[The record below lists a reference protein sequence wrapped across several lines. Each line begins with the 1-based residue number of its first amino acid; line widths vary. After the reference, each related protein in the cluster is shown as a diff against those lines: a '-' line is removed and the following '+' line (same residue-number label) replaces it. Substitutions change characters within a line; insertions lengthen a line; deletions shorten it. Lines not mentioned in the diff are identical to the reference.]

1 MTLEHTNDCET
12 INPGETIVSKLP
24 LEGIR
29 VLELTTGAAGPTVA
43 RVMCE
48 FGAEVIRC
56 ETRLRGDG
64 HRGEDP
70 KLWNKKPDFMKLQR
84 GKKSFTVNM
93 QTEKGRKLVYQLA
106 KISDVLVENFGLGI
120 LEKWGLNWPDLKEI
134 NPRIILIRVKGMG
147 CTGPHA
153 ADLTYGPNVGNT
165 MATTYLWNYPGATTA
180 TAEPRTQHP
189 DFMGG
194 VTGAFGVVL
203 ALIQRKKTGRG
214 QWIDSAQQEIGA
226 SILGPKYLEYTVN
239 KREPQPEGNRSVIA
253 APYGPFQCK
262 GNDRWCVIA
271 VYTQDEWERFAAL
284 LEKQGLKSDPKFA
297 THLQRV
303 RHKEELDKWVT
314 SWTKQHDPYEVMEM
328 VQGVDVCAAVVQDV
342 EDQFKNDKQYAATGF
357 LVHMTEPEAGDMV
370 TENVPMRLSETPGRV
385 RGVAPLMGE
394 HTYEIARNLL
404 GLSDEEIKKLDEE
417 KVLY

>member
-1 MTLEHTNDCET
+1 MA
-12 INPGETIVSKLP
+12 KLP

-29 VLELTTGAAGPTVA
+29 VVELTTGAAGPTVA
-43 RVMCE
+43 RVLCE

-70 KLWNKKPDFMKLQR
+70 AKWNKNPDFMKLQR

-93 QTEKGRKLVYQLA
+93 QTPKGRELVTQLV
-106 KISDVLVENFGLGI
+106 KKSDVVVENYGLGI
-120 LEKWGLNWPDLKEI
+120 LEKWGLDWPQLKEI
-134 NPRIILIRVKGMG
+134 NPACILIRVKGMG
-147 CTGPHA
+147 CSGPHA

-165 MATTYLWNYPGATTA
+165 MATTYLWNYPDAKTA

-214 QWIDSAQQEIGA
+214 QWIDSAQVEIGA
-226 SILGPKYLEYTVN
+226 SLLGPRYLEYSVN
-239 KREPQPEGNRSVIA
+239 HREPKPEGNRSLVA
-253 APYGPFQCK
+253 APYGPYQCM
-262 GNDRWCVIA
+262 GSDRWCVIA
-271 VYTQDEWERFAAL
+271 VYSQDEWERFSAL
-284 LEKQGLKSDPKFA
+284 LQKSGLKPNDNFT
-297 THLQRV
+297 THLGRV

-314 SWTKQHDPYEVMEM
+314 SWTLQHDPYDVMNM
-328 VQGVDVCAAVVQDV
+328 VQGVNVCAAVVQDV
-342 EDQFKNDKQYAATGF
+342 EDQFKRDVQYAATGF
-357 LVHMTEPEAGDMV
+357 LVNMTEPEAGDVV
-370 TENVPMRLSETPGRV
+370 TENVPMRLSETPGKV
-385 RGVAPLMGE
+385 RGLAPLMGE
-394 HTYEIARNLL
+394 HTHEIARNLL
-404 GLSDEEIKKLDEE
+404 GLSDAEIARLEDE

>member
-1 MTLEHTNDCET
+1 M
-12 INPGETIVSKLP
+12 SKFP

-43 RVMCE
+43 RVLCE

-106 KISDVLVENFGLGI
+106 KVSDVLVENFGLGI
-120 LEKWGLNWPDLKEI
+120 LEKWGLNWPDLQEI

-147 CTGPHA
+147 CSGPHA

-226 SILGPKYLEYTVN
+226 SLLGPKYLEYTVN
-239 KREPQPEGNRSVIA
+239 KREPQPEGNRSLIA
-253 APYGPFQCK
+253 APYGPYQCK

-271 VYTQDEWERFAAL
+271 VYTQEEWERFAGL
-284 LEKQGLKSDPKFA
+284 LEKSGLKRLPEFA

-303 RHKEELDKWVT
+303 RHKEKLDQWVT
-314 SWTKQHDPYEVMEM
+314 SWTREHDAYEVMEM
-328 VQGVDVCAAVVQDV
+328 LQGIEVCAAVVQDV

-357 LVHMTEPEAGDMV
+357 LVNLSEPEAGDVV
-370 TENVPMRLSETPGRV
+370 TENVPMRLSETPGKV

>member
-1 MTLEHTNDCET
+1 MN
-12 INPGETIVSKLP
+12 KFP

-29 VLELTTGAAGPTVA
+29 VVELTTGAAGPTVA
-43 RVMCE
+43 RVLCE

-70 KLWNKKPDFMKLQR
+70 KLWNKRPDFMKLQR

-93 QTEKGRKLVYQLA
+93 QTPRGRELVKELL
-106 KISDVLVENFGLGI
+106 KKSDVLVENFGLGI
-120 LEKWGLNWPDLKEI
+120 IEKWGLDWPQLREI

-165 MATTYLWNYPGATTA
+165 MGTTYLWNYANATTA

-194 VTGAFGVVL
+194 VTGAFAVVL
-203 ALIQRKKTGRG
+203 ALIQRKKSGFG

-226 SILGPKYLEYTVN
+226 SLLGPKYLEYTVN
-239 KREPQPEGNRSVIA
+239 KREPKPEGNRSLIA
-253 APYGPFQCK
+253 APYGPYQCK
-262 GNDRWCVIA
+262 GDDRWCVIA
-271 VYTQDEWERFAAL
+271 IYADDEWQRFTRL
-284 LEKQGLKSDPKFA
+284 LEKSGLRADAKFA

-303 RHKEELDKWVT
+303 RNKEELDKWVT
-314 SWTKQHDPYEVMEM
+314 SWTLQQDAYEVMETL
-328 VQGVDVCAAVVQDV
+328 QSIGVCAAVVQDV
-342 EDQFKNDKQYAATGF
+342 EDQFKRDKQYAATGF
-357 LVHMTEPEAGDMV
+357 LVNLTEPEAGDMV
-370 TENVPMRLSETPGRV
+370 TENVPVRLSATPGKV

-394 HTYEIARNLL
+394 HTHEIARDLL
-404 GLSDEEIKKLDEE
+404 GLGDAEIKKLDEE
-417 KVLY
+417 KVFY

>member
-1 MTLEHTNDCET
+1 M
-12 INPGETIVSKLP
+12 SQLP

-29 VLELTTGAAGPTVA
+29 VIELTTGAAGPTVA
-43 RVMCE
+43 RVLCE

-93 QTEKGRKLVYQLA
+93 STPKGRELVKELA
-106 KISDVLVENFGLGI
+106 KKSDVLVENFGLGI
-120 LEKWGLNWPDLKEI
+120 LEKWGLNWPDLQLI
-134 NPRIILIRVKGMG
+134 NPNIILIRVKGMG

-226 SILGPKYLEYTVN
+226 SLLGPKYLEYTVN
-239 KREPQPEGNRSVIA
+239 KREPQPEGNRSLVA
-253 APYGPFQCK
+253 APYGPYQCK
-262 GNDRWCVIA
+262 GDDRWCVIS
-271 VYTQDEWERFAAL
+271 VYNDDEWQRFAAL
-284 LEKQGLKSDPKFA
+284 LEKSGLKRDAKFA
-297 THLQRV
+297 THLDRV
-303 RHKEELDKWVT
+303 RHKDELDKWVT
-314 SWTKQHDPYEVMEM
+314 SWTLKHDPYEIMEL

-357 LVHMTEPEAGDMV
+357 LVNMTEPEAGDVV
-370 TENVPMRLSETPGRV
+370 TENVPMRMSLTPGRV

-394 HTYEIARNLL
+394 HTHEIARNLL
-404 GLSDEEIKKLDEE
+404 GLSDDEIKKLDDE

>member
-1 MTLEHTNDCET
+1 M
-12 INPGETIVSKLP
+12 SQFP

-29 VLELTTGAAGPTVA
+29 VVELTTGAAGPTVA
-43 RVMCE
+43 RVLCE

-93 QTEKGRKLVYQLA
+93 QTPRGRELVKELL
-106 KISDVLVENFGLGI
+106 KKSDVLVENFGLGI
-120 LEKWGLNWPDLKEI
+120 LEKWGLDWPQLREI

-165 MATTYLWNYPGATTA
+165 MGTTYLWNYPDATTA

-194 VTGAFGVVL
+194 VTGAFSVVL
-203 ALIQRKKTGRG
+203 ALIQRQKSGFG

-226 SILGPKYLEYTVN
+226 SLLGPKYLEYTVN
-239 KREPQPEGNRSVIA
+239 KREPKPEGNRSLIA
-253 APYGPFQCK
+253 APYGPYQCK
-262 GNDRWCVIA
+262 GDDRWCVIA
-271 VYTQDEWERFAAL
+271 IYTDDEWQRFARL
-284 LEKQGLKSDPKFA
+284 LEKSGLRADAQLA

-303 RHKEELDKWVT
+303 RNKEELDKWVT
-314 SWTKQHDPYEVMEM
+314 SWTLQHDAYEVMETL
-328 VQGVDVCAAVVQDV
+328 QSIGVCAAVVQDV
-342 EDQFKNDKQYAATGF
+342 EDQFKRDKQYAATGF
-357 LVHMTEPEAGDMV
+357 LVNLTEPEAGDMV
-370 TENVPMRLSETPGRV
+370 TENVPVRLSVTPGKV

-394 HTYEIARNLL
+394 HTHEIARDLL
-404 GLSDEEIKKLDEE
+404 GLSDAEIKKLDEE
-417 KVLY
+417 KVFY

>member
-1 MTLEHTNDCET
+1 M
-12 INPGETIVSKLP
+12 SKLP

-29 VLELTTGAAGPTVA
+29 VIELTTGAAGPTVA
-43 RVMCE
+43 RVLCE

-70 KLWNKKPDFMKLQR
+70 KLWNMKPDFMKLQR

-93 QTEKGRKLVYQLA
+93 STPKGRELVTELV
-106 KISDVLVENFGLGI
+106 KKSDVLVENFGLGI
-120 LEKWGLNWPDLKEI
+120 LEKWGLNWPDLQLI
-134 NPRIILIRVKGMG
+134 NPQMILIRVKGMG

-226 SILGPKYLEYTVN
+226 SLLGPKYLEYTVN
-239 KREPQPEGNRSVIA
+239 KREPQPEGNRSLIA
-253 APYGPFQCK
+253 APYGPYQCK
-262 GNDRWCVIA
+262 GDDRWCVIS
-271 VYTQDEWERFAAL
+271 VYNDDEWQRFAAL
-284 LEKQGLKSDPKFA
+284 LEKSGRKRDAKFA

-303 RHKEELDKWVT
+303 RHKDELDKWVT
-314 SWTKQHDPYEVMEM
+314 SWTMQHDPYEVMEL

-342 EDQFKNDKQYAATGF
+342 EDQFKNDKQYAATGY
-357 LVHMTEPEAGDMV
+357 LVNLKEPEAGDVV
-370 TENVPMRLSETPGRV
+370 TENVPMRMSLTPGKV

-394 HTYEIARNLL
+394 HTYEIAKNLL
-404 GLSDEEIKKLDEE
+404 GLSDAEIKKLDEE

>member
-1 MTLEHTNDCET
+1 M
-12 INPGETIVSKLP
+12 SKFA

-29 VLELTTGAAGPTVA
+29 VVELTTGAAGPTVA

-93 QTEKGRKLVYQLA
+93 QTEKGRKLVYKLA
-106 KISDVLVENFGLGI
+106 EISDVLVENFGLGI

-203 ALIQRKKTGRG
+203 ALIERKNTGRG
-214 QWIDSAQQEIGA
+214 QWIDSAQVEIGA
-226 SILGPKYLEYTVN
+226 SLLGPKYLEYSVN
-239 KREPQPEGNRSVIA
+239 RREPKPEGNRNLVA
-253 APYGPFQCK
+253 APYGPYQCA
-262 GNDRWCVIA
+262 GDDRWCVI
-271 VYTQDEWERFAAL
+271 VVETQDEWERFAGL
-284 LEKQGLKSDPKFA
+284 LEKSGLKHDAQFA
-297 THLQRV
+297 THLGRV
-303 RHKEELDKWVT
+303 RHKEELDRWVT
-314 SWTKQHDPYEVMEM
+314 SWTRQHDPYEVMETL
-328 VQGVDVCAAVVQDV
+328 QGIGVCAAVVQDV
-342 EDQFKNDKQYAATGF
+342 EDQFKRDRQYAATGF
-357 LVHMTEPEAGDMV
+357 LVKMNEPEAGDVV
-370 TENVPMRLSETPGRV
+370 TENVPMRMSLTPGKV

-394 HTYEIARNLL
+394 HTHEIARNML
-404 GLSDEEIKKLDEE
+404 GLSDDEIKKLDEE

>member
-1 MTLEHTNDCET
+1 M
-12 INPGETIVSKLP
+12 SKLP

-43 RVMCE
+43 RVLCE

-93 QTEKGRKLVYQLA
+93 QTAKGRELVRELA
-106 KISDVLVENFGLGI
+106 KKSDVLVENFGLGI
-120 LEKWGLNWPDLKEI
+120 LEKWGLDWSDLKEI
-134 NPRIILIRVKGMG
+134 NPQIILIRVKGMG

-165 MATTYLWNYPGATTA
+165 MGTTYLWNYPDATTA

-194 VTGAFGVVL
+194 VTGAFGVVC
-203 ALIQRKKTGRG
+203 ALIHRKKSGFG

-226 SILGPKYLEYTVN
+226 SLLGPKYLEYSVN
-239 KREPQPEGNRSVIA
+239 KREPKPEGNRSLIA
-253 APYGPFQCK
+253 APYGPYRCK

-271 VYTQDEWERFAAL
+271 VYNEEEWRSFAEL
-284 LEKQGLKSDPKFA
+284 MEKAGFTPDANFA
-297 THLQRV
+297 THWQRV
-303 RHKEELDKWVT
+303 RHKDKLDQWVT
-314 SWTKQHDPYEVMEM
+314 SWTLQHDPYEVMETL
-328 VQGVDVCAAVVQDV
+328 QGIGICAAVVQDV
-342 EDQFKNDKQYAATGF
+342 EDQFKRDKQYAATGF
-357 LVHMTEPEAGDMV
+357 LVNLSEPEAGDVV
-370 TENVPMRLSETPGRV
+370 TENVPMRMSETPGKV

-404 GLSDEEIKKLDEE
+404 GLSDDEIKKLDAE

>member
-1 MTLEHTNDCET
+1 M
-12 INPGETIVSKLP
+12 SKFA

-43 RVMCE
+43 RVLAE
-48 FGAEVIRC
+48 LGAEVIRC

-93 QTEKGRKLVYQLA
+93 QTPKGRALVTELA
-106 KISDVLVENFGLGI
+106 KKSDVLVENFGLGI
-120 LEKWGLNWPDLKEI
+120 LEKWGLDWPQLKQI
-134 NPRIILIRVKGMG
+134 NPKMILIRVKGMG
-147 CTGPHA
+147 CSGPHA

-194 VTGAFGVVL
+194 VTGAFGVIC
-203 ALIQRKKTGRG
+203 ALIERKKTGMG
-214 QWIDSAQQEIGA
+214 QWIDNAQVEIGA
-226 SILGPKYLEYTVN
+226 ALLGPRYLEYSVN
-239 KREPQPEGNRSVIA
+239 KREPKPEGNRSLVA
-253 APYGPFQCK
+253 APYGPYQCK
-262 GNDRWCVIA
+262 GDDRWCVIS
-271 VYTQDEWERFAAL
+271 VYNDDEWARFARL
-284 LEKQGLKSDPKFA
+284 LEKSSIRTNGHFA

-303 RHKEELDKWVT
+303 RNKEELDKLVT
-314 SWTKQHDPYEVMEM
+314 SWTNQHDPYQVMEM
-328 VQGVDVCAAVVQDV
+328 LQAIGICAAVVQDV

-357 LVHMTEPEAGDMV
+357 LVNMTEPEAGDVV
-370 TENVPMRLSETPGRV
+370 TENVPMRMSETPAQV
-385 RGVAPLMGE
+385 RGLAPLMGE
-394 HTYEIARNLL
+394 HTHEIARSLL
-404 GLSDEEIKKLDEE
+404 GLSDAEIKQLEEE

>member
-1 MTLEHTNDCET
+1 MSNF
-12 INPGETIVSKLP
+12 P

-29 VLELTTGAAGPTVA
+29 VIELTTGAAGPTVA
-43 RVMCE
+43 RVLCE

-93 QTEKGRKLVYQLA
+93 QTPKGRELVKELA
-106 KISDVLVENFGLGI
+106 KKSDVLIENFGLGI
-120 LEKWGLNWPDLKEI
+120 LEKWGLDWPDLQLI

-203 ALIQRKKTGRG
+203 ALIERKKTGRG

-226 SILGPKYLEYTVN
+226 SLLGPKYLEYNVN
-239 KREPQPEGNRSVIA
+239 KREPKPEGNRSLVA
-253 APYGPFQCK
+253 APYGPYQCK

-271 VYTQDEWERFAAL
+271 VYNEEEWQRLATL
-284 LEKQGLKSDPKFA
+284 IEKSGAKRDAKFA

-303 RHKEELDKWVT
+303 RHKEALDKWVT
-314 SWTKQHDPYEVMEM
+314 SWTMQHDPYEVMAL
-328 VQGVDVCAAVVQDV
+328 VQSVDVCAAVVQDV
-342 EDQFKNDKQYAATGF
+342 EDQFKNDEQYAATGF
-357 LVHMTEPEAGDMV
+357 LVHMNEPEAGDMV
-370 TENVPMRLSETPGRV
+370 TENVPMRLSLTPGKV

-394 HTYEIARNLL
+394 HTHEIARNLL
-404 GLSDEEIKKLDEE
+404 GLSDAEIKKLDEE

>member
-1 MTLEHTNDCET
+1 M
-12 INPGETIVSKLP
+12 SKLP

-43 RVMCE
+43 RVLCE

-93 QTEKGRKLVYQLA
+93 QTAKGRELVRELA
-106 KISDVLVENFGLGI
+106 KKSDVLVENFGLGI
-120 LEKWGLNWPDLKEI
+120 LEKWGLDWSDLKEI
-134 NPRIILIRVKGMG
+134 NPQIILIRVKGMG

-165 MATTYLWNYPGATTA
+165 MGTTYLWNYPDATTA

-194 VTGAFGVVL
+194 VTGAFGVVC
-203 ALIQRKKTGRG
+203 ALIHRKKSGFG

-226 SILGPKYLEYTVN
+226 SLLGPKYLEYSVN
-239 KREPQPEGNRSVIA
+239 KREPKPEGNRSLIA
-253 APYGPFQCK
+253 APYGPYRCN

-271 VYTQDEWERFAAL
+271 VYNEEEWRSFAEL
-284 LEKQGLKSDPKFA
+284 MEKAGFTPDANFA
-297 THLQRV
+297 THWQRV
-303 RHKEELDKWVT
+303 RHKDKLDQWVT
-314 SWTKQHDPYEVMEM
+314 SWTLQHDPYEVMETL
-328 VQGVDVCAAVVQDV
+328 QGIGICAAVVQDV
-342 EDQFKNDKQYAATGF
+342 EDQFKRDKQYAATGF
-357 LVHMTEPEAGDMV
+357 LVNLSEPEAGDVV
-370 TENVPMRLSETPGRV
+370 TENVPMRMSETPGKV

-404 GLSDEEIKKLDEE
+404 GLSDDEIKKLDAE

>member
-1 MTLEHTNDCET
+1 M
-12 INPGETIVSKLP
+12 SQLP

-29 VLELTTGAAGPTVA
+29 VIELTTGAAGPTVA
-43 RVMCE
+43 RVLCE

-93 QTEKGRKLVYQLA
+93 STPKGRELVKQLV
-106 KISDVLVENFGLGI
+106 KKSDVLVENFGLGI
-120 LEKWGLNWPDLKEI
+120 LEKWGLDWPDLQMI
-134 NPRIILIRVKGMG
+134 NPRMILIRVKGMG
-147 CTGPHA
+147 CSGPHA

-203 ALIQRKKTGRG
+203 ALIERKRTGRG
-214 QWIDSAQQEIGA
+214 QWIDNAQQEIGA
-226 SILGPKYLEYTVN
+226 ALLGPRYLEYTVN
-239 KREPQPEGNRSVIA
+239 KKEPKPEGNRSLVA
-253 APYGPFQCK
+253 SPYGPYQCK

-271 VYTQDEWERFAAL
+271 AYNQEEWERLAGL
-284 LEKQGLKSDPKFA
+284 LEKSGLKRSANFA
-297 THLQRV
+297 THWQRV
-303 RHKEELDKWVT
+303 RHKEELDKWIT
-314 SWTKQHDPYEVMEM
+314 SWTMQHDPYEVMEL
-328 VQGVDVCAAVVQDV
+328 VQSVDVCAAVVQDV

-357 LVHMTEPEAGDMV
+357 LVKITEPEAGDVV
-370 TENVPMRLSETPGRV
+370 TENVPMRMSLTPGKV

-394 HTYEIARNLL
+394 HTHEIARNLL
-404 GLSDEEIKKLDEE
+404 GLSDAEIKQLDDE

>member
-1 MTLEHTNDCET
+1 M
-12 INPGETIVSKLP
+12 SQLP

-29 VLELTTGAAGPTVA
+29 VIELTTGAAGPTVA
-43 RVMCE
+43 RVLCE

-93 QTEKGRKLVYQLA
+93 STPKGRELVKELA
-106 KISDVLVENFGLGI
+106 KKSDVLVENFGLGI
-120 LEKWGLNWPDLKEI
+120 LEKWGLHWPDLQKI
-134 NPRIILIRVKGMG
+134 NPKIILIRVKGMG

-165 MATTYLWNYPGATTA
+165 MATTYLWNYPGAETA

-203 ALIQRKKTGRG
+203 ALIQRKKTGMG

-226 SILGPKYLEYTVN
+226 SILGPKYLEYIVN
-239 KREPQPEGNRSVIA
+239 KREPRPEGNRSAIA
-253 APYGPFQCK
+253 APYGPYQCK

-271 VYTQDEWERFAAL
+271 VYNEDEWERLAAL
-284 LEKQGLKSDPKFA
+284 VEKSGAKRDPKFA
-297 THLQRV
+297 THFQRV
-303 RHKEELDKWVT
+303 RNKEALDKWVT
-314 SWTKQHDPYEVMEM
+314 AWTSQHDPYEVMEL
-328 VQGVDVCAAVVQDV
+328 VQGAGVCAAVVQDV

-357 LVHMTEPEAGDMV
+357 LVNMTEPEAGDVV
-370 TENVPMRLSETPGRV
+370 TENVPMRMSLTPGRV

-394 HTYEIARNLL
+394 HTYEIAKNLL
-404 GLSDEEIKKLDEE
+404 GLSDAEIKQLDEE

>member
-1 MTLEHTNDCET
+1 M
-12 INPGETIVSKLP
+12 SKFP

-29 VLELTTGAAGPTVA
+29 VIELTTGAAGPTVA
-43 RVMCE
+43 RVLCE

-93 QTEKGRKLVYQLA
+93 QTAKGRELVRELV
-106 KISDVLVENFGLGI
+106 KKSDVLVENFGLGI
-120 LEKWGLNWPDLKEI
+120 LEKWGLDWPDLKEI
-134 NPRIILIRVKGMG
+134 NPQMILIRVKGMG
-147 CTGPHA
+147 CSGPHA

-165 MATTYLWNYPGATTA
+165 MATTYLWNYPSATTA

-203 ALIQRKKTGRG
+203 ALIERKRTGRG
-214 QWIDSAQQEIGA
+214 QWIDSAQAEIGA
-226 SILGPKYLEYTVN
+226 SLLGPKYLEYSVN
-239 KREPQPEGNRSVIA
+239 KREPKPEGNRSLIA
-253 APYGPFQCK
+253 APYGPYQCK
-262 GNDRWCVIA
+262 GDDRWCVIA
-271 VYTQDEWERFAAL
+271 VYNEDEWQRFASL
-284 LEKQGLKSDPKFA
+284 LGNSGLKADVKFA

-303 RHKEELDKWVT
+303 RHKDDLDKWIT
-314 SWTKQHDPYEVMEM
+314 SWTMQHDPYKVMETL
-328 VQGVDVCAAVVQDV
+328 QGIGVCAAVVQDV
-342 EDQFKNDKQYAATGF
+342 EDQFKRDKQYAATGY
-357 LVHMTEPEAGDMV
+357 LVNMTEPEAGDVV
-370 TENVPMRLSETPGRV
+370 TENVPMRMSLTPGKV
-385 RGVAPLMGE
+385 RGLAPLMGE
-394 HTYEIARNLL
+394 HTHEIARNLL
-404 GLSDEEIKKLDEE
+404 GLSDDEIRKLDEE

>member
-1 MTLEHTNDCET
+1 M
-12 INPGETIVSKLP
+12 SKLP

-43 RVMCE
+43 RVLCE

-93 QTEKGRKLVYQLA
+93 QTEKGRKLVYKLA
-106 KISDVLVENFGLGI
+106 EISDVLVENFGLGI

-226 SILGPKYLEYTVN
+226 SLLGPKYLEYNVN
-239 KREPQPEGNRSVIA
+239 KREPQPEGNRSLIA
-253 APYGPFQCK
+253 APYGPYQCK
-262 GNDRWCVIA
+262 GSDRWCVIS
-271 VYTQDEWERFAAL
+271 VYTEDEWERFAGL
-284 LEKQGLKSDPKFA
+284 LEKSGLKRDPKFA

-314 SWTKQHDPYEVMEM
+314 NWTMRHDPYDVMEM
-328 VQGVDVCAAVVQDV
+328 VQSVDVCAAVVQDV

-357 LVHMTEPEAGDMV
+357 LVHMTEPEAGDIV
-370 TENVPMRLSETPGRV
+370 TENVPVRLSETPGEV
-385 RGVAPLMGE
+385 RGLAPLMGE
-394 HTYEIARNLL
+394 HTYEIARSLL

>member
-1 MTLEHTNDCET
+1 M
-12 INPGETIVSKLP
+12 SKLP

-165 MATTYLWNYPGATTA
+165 MGTTYLWNYPGATTA

-203 ALIQRKKTGRG
+203 ALIERKKTGRG

-239 KREPQPEGNRSVIA
+239 KREPQPEGNRSLIA
-253 APYGPFQCK
+253 APYGPYQCK

-271 VYTQDEWERFAAL
+271 VYTQEEWERFAAL
-284 LEKQGLKSDPKFA
+284 LEKSGLKSDPKFA

-303 RHKEELDKWVT
+303 RHKNDLDKWVT
-314 SWTKQHDPYEVMEM
+314 SWTMQHDPYEVMEM
-328 VQGVDVCAAVVQDV
+328 VQSVGVCAAVVQDV

-357 LVHMTEPEAGDMV
+357 LVHMVEPEAGDMV
-370 TENVPMRLSETPGRV
+370 TENVPMRMSETPGYV
-385 RGVAPLMGE
+385 RGLAPLMGE
-394 HTYEIARNLL
+394 HTHEIAKNLL
-404 GLSDEEIKKLDEE
+404 GLSEEEIKKLDEE